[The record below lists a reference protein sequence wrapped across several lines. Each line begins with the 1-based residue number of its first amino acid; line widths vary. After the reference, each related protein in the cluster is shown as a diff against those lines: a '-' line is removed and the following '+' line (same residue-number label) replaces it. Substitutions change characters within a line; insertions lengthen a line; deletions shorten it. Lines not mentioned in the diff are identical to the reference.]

1 MSTPMTTFFLG
12 SRGTRDERSGRFL
25 GKHFYAIT
33 GIRDWILSKRLQL
46 QEIAR
51 TLRVES
57 SRTLS
62 NDAERGESRFA
73 NFYREICDSDDE
85 KCEKRA

>member
-1 MSTPMTTFFLG
+1 MSTPMTTDYSLD
-12 SRGTRDERSGRFL
+12 SRGTRDEISGRFL

-51 TLRVES
+51 TLRVEY

-62 NDAERGESRFA
+62 NDAERGKSRFA
-73 NFYREICDSDDE
+73 IHYANFHREICNQ
-85 KCEKRA
+85 RR